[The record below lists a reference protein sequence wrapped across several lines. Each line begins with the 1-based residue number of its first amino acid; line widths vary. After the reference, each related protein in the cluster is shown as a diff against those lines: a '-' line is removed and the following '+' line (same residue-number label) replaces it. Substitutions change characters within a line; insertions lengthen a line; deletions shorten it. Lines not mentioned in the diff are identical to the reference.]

1 MPFEFF
7 RPLLLSF
14 LKRPFRSRKTPQ
26 PARYRKQ
33 NSKFEGKRAPEKSTC
48 GSCEERQTKPRVK
61 KPCNRCRRGQ
71 ARLPYYLDKGLF
83 PSWGNRAGRPLLRNA
98 APRLDKRDHPV
109 RDALAPTRASQTFPR
124 EGSPAPR
131 RGTTFLARAN
141 GPGRRDESH
150 AECSD
155 ARKHRDDAAFRNH
168 HSTSTFNIWRTDT
181 MPATCMATAMHRS
194 AIPAKLEKK
203 GPRKSSLTSEN
214 RATRTIGITLTMRA
228 ESFA

>member
-14 LKRPFRSRKTPQ
+14 LKRPFRSRETPQ

-33 NSKFEGKRAPEKSTC
+33 NSKFEGKRTPEKSTC
-48 GSCEERQTKPRVK
+48 GSCEERQTKPRVE
-61 KPCNRCRRGQ
+61 KPCDRCRRGQ
-71 ARLPYYLDKGLF
+71 ARLSNYLDKGLF

-98 APRLDKRDHPV
+98 ASRLDKRDHPV
-109 RDALAPTRASQTFPR
+109 REALAPARGSHALPR
-124 EGSPAPR
+124 EGSTTPR
-131 RGTTFLARAN
+131 CGSAFLARSN
-141 GPGRRDESH
+141 GLDRRDEPC
-150 AECSD
+150 AESPD
-155 ARKHRDDAAFRNH
+155 TRKHRDDTAFRNH
-168 HSTSTFNIWRTDT
+168 HSTSTFNIWRTYT

-203 GPRKSSLTSEN
+203 GPRKSSLTNEN